1 MRKKVPKY
9 SYVTAVSTR
18 GQTII
23 PKMLRETYHIAEGD
37 RIQWKPAAGGGLLV
51 ERVVVRSE
59 RESAESLSLT
69 EWAALDRLVA
79 RQRKQHQTTSYSDP
93 AAAKQ
98 HSRRLAKQ

>member
-1 MRKKVPKY
+1 MPTKARTH

-37 RIQWKPAAGGGLLV
+37 YIQWKPTEAGLLV
-51 ERVVVRSE
+51 ERVLVRPE
-59 RESAESLSLT
+59 RESAESLSPM
-69 EWAALDRLVA
+69 EWMTLDRLVA
-79 RQRKQHQTTSYSDP
+79 RQRTRHQMTSYADL

-98 HSRRLAKQ
+98 HSRRLAKR